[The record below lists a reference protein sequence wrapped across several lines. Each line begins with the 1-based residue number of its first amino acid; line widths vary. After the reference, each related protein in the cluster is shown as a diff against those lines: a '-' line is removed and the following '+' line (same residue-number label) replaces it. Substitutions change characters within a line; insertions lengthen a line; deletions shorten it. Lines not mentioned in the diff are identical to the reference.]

1 LDINNL
7 LEQGILFHKKN
18 SLNEA
23 KKIYKEIIEIEK
35 ENFQAIHLLGVVFC
49 QQKDYNEGIRLIE
62 KSLQINNK
70 NYSALNNLGN
80 IFLELKKYPEAIE
93 KYKRALHLNENYT
106 AAIYNLGNAYKAIS
120 KYRIALEYYYKA
132 IISDP
137 KFFDAYYDYAEL
149 LERTGRI
156 EEALKYY
163 SKLLELNPNHP
174 YLLGSIVRSKL
185 NICEWNS
192 LESDIKEIKNNLFNT
207 KTINPFDIL
216 LITDSLKHQIEVIK
230 QYSEDKFPAT
240 ENIADIIE
248 DDNDNNKIK
257 IGYYS
262 SDFSNHPV
270 GYSIVQLF
278 EFHNKEKFEVYA
290 FYFGKKYDEITERI
304 SKECKKFIDV
314 SNISD
319 FELINLSKKIGI
331 NIAINLNGFTNNS
344 RTKIFSSRLSPIQI
358 NALGY
363 PSTMMAPY
371 MDYIIADEIVIPEKN
386 QKFFKEKIIYLP
398 FFYHISDDKKKIS
411 SKNYTYKDFNL
422 PSDKFIFCCFNNIL
436 KINPYIFSL
445 WMKILK
451 KNENSVLWLKSN
463 KKNVVKNIKLEA
475 EKFKI
480 NSDRIIFADK
490 LESSAD
496 YLASYKL
503 ADLFLDTFP
512 YNAHVTGCDALYSG
526 LPILTLCGES
536 FASRVG
542 ASLLNTLNMNEL
554 ITYSET
560 EYVSKAYNLSVN
572 KRKIAE
578 LKQELLKPLN
588 ILKLFNSKLYV
599 EKVETA
605 YIEIF
610 ETLKNRITPKNIYIK

>member
-1 LDINNL
+1 LNINNL
-7 LEQGILFHKKN
+7 LEKGIFLHKKN
-18 SLNEA
+18 SLDEA

-35 ENFQAIHLLGVVFC
+35 ENFQAMHLLGVIFF
-49 QQKDYNEGIRLIE
+49 QQKDYDQGIQFIE

-93 KYKRALHLNENYT
+93 KYKKALNLNKNYT
-106 AAIYNLGNAYKAIS
+106 AAIYNLGNVYKAIL
-120 KYRIALEYYYKA
+120 KYKIALVYYYKA

-137 KFFDAYYDYAEL
+137 QFFDAYYDYAEL

-156 EEALKYY
+156 EDALIYY
-163 SKLLELNPNHP
+163 SKLLELSPGYP

-185 NICEWNS
+185 SICQWKS
-192 LESDIKEIKNNLFNT
+192 LDEEIEKIKNNLFNK
-207 KTINPFDIL
+207 KTINAFDIL
-216 LITDSLKHQIEVIK
+216 FITDSLEHQTKAVK
-230 QYSEDKFPAT
+230 QYSEDKFPSAGNVIDLKQ
-240 ENIADIIE
+240 EN
-248 DDNDNNKIK
+248 NNRIK

-278 EFHNKEKFEVYA
+278 EFHNKEKFDVYA
-290 FYFGKKYDEITERI
+290 FYFGKKNDETTKKI
-304 SKECKKFIDV
+304 SKECKEFIDV

-319 FELINLSKKIGI
+319 FEIINLSKKIGI
-331 NIAINLNGFTNNS
+331 NIAINLNGFTSNS
-344 RTKIFSSRLSPIQI
+344 RTKIFSGRISPIQI

-363 PSTMMAPY
+363 PSTMMASY
-371 MDYIIADEIVIPEKN
+371 MDYIIADQVVIPEKN

-398 FFYHISDDKKKIS
+398 SFYQISNDKKKIS
-411 SKNYTYKDFNL
+411 NKNYTYKDFNL

-436 KINPYIFSL
+436 KINPNIFSL

-463 KKNVVKNIKLEA
+463 KANVIKNLKLEA
-475 EKFKI
+475 DKSKI
-480 NSDRIIFADK
+480 NSDRIIFANK
-490 LESSAD
+490 LESYED

-542 ASLLNTLNMNEL
+542 ASLLNTLNMDEL
-554 ITYSET
+554 IAYSET
-560 EYVSKAYNLSVN
+560 EYVNKAYNLSIN
-572 KRKIAE
+572 KKRIAE
-578 LKQELLKPLN
+578 LKQELSNPLT
-588 ILKLFNSKLYV
+588 ISKLFNSNLYV
-599 EKVETA
+599 EKIETA
-605 YIEIF
+605 YIEIL
-610 ETLKNRITPKNIYIK
+610 EGLKNKNTPKNIYIK

>member
-1 LDINNL
+1 LNINNL
-7 LEQGILFHKKN
+7 LKQGIFLHKKN
-18 SLNEA
+18 SLDEA
-23 KKIYKEIIEIEK
+23 KKIYREIIEIEK
-35 ENFQAIHLLGVVFC
+35 ENFQAIHLLGVIFF
-49 QQKDYNEGIRLIE
+49 QQKDYDQGIEFIE

-93 KYKRALHLNENYT
+93 KYKKALNLNKNYT
-106 AAIYNLGNAYKAIS
+106 AAIYNLGNTYKAIS
-120 KYRIALEYYYKA
+120 KYKIALEYYYKA

-149 LERTGRI
+149 LERTGRT
-156 EEALKYY
+156 EDALIYY
-163 SKLLELNPNHP
+163 SKLLELSPEYP

-185 NICEWNS
+185 SICQWKS
-192 LESDIKEIKNNLFNT
+192 LDEEIEKIKNNLFNK
-207 KTINPFDIL
+207 KTINAFDIL
-216 LITDSLKHQIEVIK
+216 FITDSLEHQTKAVK
-230 QYSEDKFPAT
+230 QYSEDKFPSAGNVIDLKQ
-240 ENIADIIE
+240 EN
-248 DDNDNNKIK
+248 NNKIK

-278 EFHNKEKFEVYA
+278 EFHNKEKFDVYA
-290 FYFGKKYDEITERI
+290 FYFGKKNDETTKKI
-304 SKECKKFIDV
+304 SKECKEFIDV

-319 FELINLSKKIGI
+319 FEIINLSKKIGI
-331 NIAINLNGFTNNS
+331 NIAINLNGFTSNS
-344 RTKIFSSRLSPIQI
+344 RTKIFSGRISPIQI

-363 PSTMMAPY
+363 PSTMMASY
-371 MDYIIADEIVIPEKN
+371 MDYIIADQVVIPEKN

-398 FFYHISDDKKKIS
+398 SFYQISNDKKKIS
-411 SKNYTYKDFNL
+411 NKNYTYKDFNL

-436 KINPYIFSL
+436 KINPNIFSL

-463 KKNVVKNIKLEA
+463 KKIVIKNLKLEA
-475 EKFKI
+475 DKSKI
-480 NSDRIIFADK
+480 NSDRIIFANK
-490 LESSAD
+490 LGSSED

-542 ASLLNTLNMNEL
+542 ASLLNTLNMDEL
-554 ITYSET
+554 IAYSET
-560 EYVSKAYNLSVN
+560 EYVNKAYNLSIN
-572 KRKIAE
+572 KKRIAE
-578 LKQELLKPLN
+578 LKQELSNPLT
-588 ILKLFNSKLYV
+588 ISKLFNSNLYV
-599 EKVETA
+599 EKIETA
-605 YIEIF
+605 YIEIL
-610 ETLKNRITPKNIYIK
+610 EGLKNKNTPKNIYIK

>member
-1 LDINNL
+1 MNINNL
-7 LEQGILFHKKN
+7 LEKGIFLHKKN
-18 SLNEA
+18 SLDEA

-35 ENFQAIHLLGVVFC
+35 ENFQAMHLLGVIFF
-49 QQKDYNEGIRLIE
+49 QQKDYDQGIQFIE

-93 KYKRALHLNENYT
+93 KYKKALNLNKNYT
-106 AAIYNLGNAYKAIS
+106 AAIYNLGNVYKAIL
-120 KYRIALEYYYKA
+120 KYKIALEYYYKA

-137 KFFDAYYDYAEL
+137 QFFDAYYDYAEL

-156 EEALKYY
+156 EDALIYY
-163 SKLLELNPNHP
+163 SKLLELSPGYP

-185 NICEWNS
+185 SICQWKS
-192 LESDIKEIKNNLFNT
+192 LDEEIEKIKNNLFNK
-207 KTINPFDIL
+207 KTINAFDIL
-216 LITDSLKHQIEVIK
+216 FITDSLEHQTKAVK
-230 QYSEDKFPAT
+230 QYSEDKFPSAGNVIDLKQ
-240 ENIADIIE
+240 EN
-248 DDNDNNKIK
+248 NNRIK

-262 SDFSNHPV
+262 SDFSNHPI

-278 EFHNKEKFEVYA
+278 EFHNKEKFDVYA
-290 FYFGKKYDEITERI
+290 FYFGKKNDETTKKI
-304 SKECKKFIDV
+304 SKECKEFIDV
-314 SNISD
+314 ANISD
-319 FELINLSKKIGI
+319 FEIINLSKKIGI
-331 NIAINLNGFTNNS
+331 NIAINLNGFTSNS
-344 RTKIFSSRLSPIQI
+344 RTKIFSGRISPIQI

-363 PSTMMAPY
+363 PSTMMASY
-371 MDYIIADEIVIPEKN
+371 MDYIIADQVVIPEKN

-398 FFYHISDDKKKIS
+398 SFYQISNDKKKIS
-411 SKNYTYKDFNL
+411 NKNYTYKDFNL

-436 KINPYIFSL
+436 KINPNIFSL

-463 KKNVVKNIKLEA
+463 KTNVIKNLKLEA
-475 EKFKI
+475 DKSKI
-480 NSDRIIFADK
+480 NSDRIIFANK
-490 LESSAD
+490 LESSED

-542 ASLLNTLNMNEL
+542 ASLLNTLNMDEL
-554 ITYSET
+554 IAYSET
-560 EYVSKAYNLSVN
+560 EYVNKAYNLSIN
-572 KRKIAE
+572 KKRIAE
-578 LKQELLKPLN
+578 LKQELSNPLT
-588 ILKLFNSKLYV
+588 ISKLFNSNLYV
-599 EKVETA
+599 EKIETA
-605 YIEIF
+605 YIEIL
-610 ETLKNRITPKNIYIK
+610 EGLKNKSTPKNIYIK

>member
-1 LDINNL
+1 MNINNL
-7 LEQGILFHKKN
+7 LEQGIFLHKKN
-18 SLNEA
+18 SLDQA

-35 ENFQAIHLLGVVFC
+35 ENFQAIHLLGVIIC
-49 QQKDYNEGIRLIE
+49 QQKDYNQGIQLIE

-106 AAIYNLGNAYKAIS
+106 AAIYNLGNAYKSIS

-132 IISDP
+132 IVSDP

-163 SKLLELNPNHP
+163 YKLLKLNPDHP

-185 NICEWNS
+185 NSCHWES
-192 LESDIKEIKNNLFNT
+192 LELEIGKIKKNLFN
-207 KTINPFDIL
+207 KKIINAFDIL
-216 LITDSLKHQIEVIK
+216 LITDSLEQQVEVIK
-230 QYSEDKFPAT
+230 NYSDDKFPPS
-240 ENIADIIE
+240 ENILDIKGE
-248 DDNDNNKIK
+248 SKDKIK

-262 SDFSNHPV
+262 SDFSSHPV

-278 EFHNKEKFEVYA
+278 EFHNKEKFEIYA
-290 FYFGKKYDEITERI
+290 FYFGKKKDEITEKI
-304 SKECKKFIDV
+304 SKQCKKFIDV

-331 NIAINLNGFTNNS
+331 NIAINLNGFTSNS
-344 RTKIFSSRLSPIQI
+344 RTKIFSSRLSPLQI

-363 PSTMMAPY
+363 PSTMMAKY

-398 FFYHISDDKKKIS
+398 FFYNISNDKKKIS

-463 KKNVVKNIKLEA
+463 KTSVIKNIKSEA

-480 NSDRIIFADK
+480 NSNRIIFADR
-490 LESSAD
+490 LESSSD

-554 ITYSET
+554 IAYSET
-560 EYVSKAYNLSVN
+560 EYISKAYNLSVN
-572 KRKIAE
+572 KKKITE
-578 LKQELLKPLN
+578 LKQELLKPFT
-588 ILKLFNSKLYV
+588 ISKLFNSKLYV
-599 EKVETA
+599 EKIETA
-605 YIEIF
+605 YVKIY
-610 ETLKNRITPKNIYIK
+610 ETLKNKITPKNIYIK

>member
-1 LDINNL
+1 MNINNL
-7 LEQGILFHKKN
+7 LEQGIFLHKKN
-18 SLNEA
+18 SLDEA
-23 KKIYKEIIEIEK
+23 KKIYKDIIEIEK
-35 ENFQAIHLLGVVFC
+35 ENFQAMHLLGVIFF
-49 QQKDYNEGIRLIE
+49 QQKNYDQGIEFIE

-93 KYKRALHLNENYT
+93 KYKKALNLNKNYT
-106 AAIYNLGNAYKAIS
+106 AAIYNLGNTYKAIS
-120 KYRIALEYYYKA
+120 KYKIALEYYYKA

-149 LERTGRI
+149 LERTGRT
-156 EEALKYY
+156 EDALIYY
-163 SKLLELNPNHP
+163 SKLLELSPEYP
-174 YLLGSIVRSKL
+174 YLLGSIVRLKL
-185 NICEWNS
+185 SICQWKS
-192 LESDIKEIKNNLFNT
+192 LDEEIEKIKNNLFNK
-207 KTINPFDIL
+207 KTINAFDIIF
-216 LITDSLKHQIEVIK
+216 ITDSLEHQTKAVK
-230 QYSEDKFPAT
+230 QYSEDKFPSAGNVIDLKQ
-240 ENIADIIE
+240 EN
-248 DDNDNNKIK
+248 NNKIK

-278 EFHNKEKFEVYA
+278 EFHNKEKFDVYA
-290 FYFGKKYDEITERI
+290 FYFGKKNDETTKKI
-304 SKECKKFIDV
+304 SKECKEFIDV

-331 NIAINLNGFTNNS
+331 NIAINLNGFTSNS
-344 RTKIFSSRLSPIQI
+344 RTKIFSSRISPIQI

-363 PSTMMAPY
+363 PLTMMASY
-371 MDYIIADEIVIPEKN
+371 MDYIIADQVVIPEKN

-398 FFYHISDDKKKIS
+398 FFYQISDDKKKIS
-411 SKNYTYKDFNL
+411 NKNYTYKDFNL
-422 PSDKFIFCCFNNIL
+422 PTDKFIFCCFNNIL

-445 WMKILK
+445 WMRILK
-451 KNENSVLWLKSN
+451 KNENSVLWVKSSKPN
-463 KKNVVKNIKLEA
+463 IIKNLKLEA
-475 EKFKI
+475 DKFKI
-480 NSDRIIFADK
+480 KSDRIIFANR
-490 LESSAD
+490 LESSED

-526 LPILTLCGES
+526 LPVLTLCGES

-560 EYVSKAYNLSVN
+560 EYVNKAYNLSIN
-572 KRKIAE
+572 KKKITE
-578 LKQELLKPLN
+578 LKQELLNPFT
-588 ILKLFNSKLYV
+588 ISKLFNSKLYV
-599 EKVETA
+599 EKIETA
-605 YIEIF
+605 YIEIL
-610 ETLKNRITPKNIYIK
+610 ERLKNKITPKNVYIK

>member
-1 LDINNL
+1 LNINNL
-7 LEQGILFHKKN
+7 LEQGIFLHKKN
-18 SLNEA
+18 SLDQA

-35 ENFQAIHLLGVVFC
+35 ENFQAIHLLGVIIC
-49 QQKDYNEGIRLIE
+49 QQKDYNQGIQLIE

-106 AAIYNLGNAYKAIS
+106 AAIYNLGNAYKSIS

-132 IISDP
+132 IVSDP

-163 SKLLELNPNHP
+163 YKLLKLNPDHP

-185 NICEWNS
+185 NSCHWES
-192 LESDIKEIKNNLFNT
+192 LELEIGKIKKNLFN
-207 KTINPFDIL
+207 KKIINAFDIL
-216 LITDSLKHQIEVIK
+216 LITDSLEQQVEVIK
-230 QYSEDKFPAT
+230 KYSDDKFPPS
-240 ENIADIIE
+240 ENILDIKGE
-248 DDNDNNKIK
+248 SKDKIK

-262 SDFSNHPV
+262 SDFSSHPV

-278 EFHNKEKFEVYA
+278 EFHNKEKFEIYA
-290 FYFGKKYDEITERI
+290 FYFGKKKDEITEKI
-304 SKECKKFIDV
+304 SKQCKKFIDV

-331 NIAINLNGFTNNS
+331 NIAINLNGFTSNS
-344 RTKIFSSRLSPIQI
+344 RTKIFSSRLSPLQI

-363 PSTMMAPY
+363 PSTMMAKY

-398 FFYHISDDKKKIS
+398 FFYNISNDKKKIS

-463 KKNVVKNIKLEA
+463 KKSVIKNIKSEA

-480 NSDRIIFADK
+480 NSNRIIFADR
-490 LESSAD
+490 LESSSD

-554 ITYSET
+554 IAYSET
-560 EYVSKAYNLSVN
+560 EYINKAYNLSVN
-572 KRKIAE
+572 KKKITE
-578 LKQELLKPLN
+578 LKQELLKPFT
-588 ILKLFNSKLYV
+588 ISKLFNSKLYV
-599 EKVETA
+599 EKIETA
-605 YIEIF
+605 YVKIY
-610 ETLKNRITPKNIYIK
+610 ETLKNKITPKNIYIK

>member
-1 LDINNL
+1 LNINNL
-7 LEQGILFHKKN
+7 LEQGIFLHKKN
-18 SLNEA
+18 SLDEA
-23 KKIYKEIIEIEK
+23 KKIYKNIIKIEK
-35 ENFQAIHLLGVVFC
+35 ENFQAIHLLGVIFF
-49 QQKDYNEGIRLIE
+49 QQKEYNQGIRLIE
-62 KSLQINNK
+62 ESLKINNK

-93 KYKRALHLNENYT
+93 KYKKALNLNKNYT

-120 KYRIALEYYYKA
+120 KYKIALDYYYKA
-132 IISDP
+132 IVSDP

-149 LERTGRI
+149 LERTGRT
-156 EEALKYY
+156 EEALIYY
-163 SKLLELNPNHP
+163 SKLLELCPGYP

-185 NICEWNS
+185 SICQWKS
-192 LESDIKEIKNNLFNT
+192 LDEEIEKIKNNLFNK
-207 KTINPFDIL
+207 KTINAFDIL
-216 LITDSLKHQIEVIK
+216 FITDSLEHQTKAVK
-230 QYSEDKFPAT
+230 QYSEDKFPSAGNVIDLKQ
-240 ENIADIIE
+240 EN
-248 DDNDNNKIK
+248 NNKIK

-278 EFHNKEKFEVYA
+278 EFHNKEKFDVYA
-290 FYFGKKYDEITERI
+290 FYFGKKNDETTKKIY
-304 SKECKKFIDV
+304 KECKEFIDV

-319 FELINLSKKIGI
+319 FEIINLSKKIGI
-331 NIAINLNGFTNNS
+331 NIAINLNGFTSNS
-344 RTKIFSSRLSPIQI
+344 RTKIFSSRISPIQI

-363 PSTMMAPY
+363 PSTMMASY
-371 MDYIIADEIVIPEKN
+371 MDYIIADQVVIPEKN

-398 FFYHISDDKKKIS
+398 SFYQISNDKKKIS
-411 SKNYTYKDFNL
+411 NRNYTYKDFNL

-436 KINPYIFSL
+436 KINPNIFSL
-445 WMKILK
+445 WIKILK

-463 KKNVVKNIKLEA
+463 KTNVIKNLKLEA
-475 EKFKI
+475 DKSKI
-480 NSDRIIFADK
+480 NSDRIIFANK
-490 LESSAD
+490 LESSED

-554 ITYSET
+554 IAYSET
-560 EYVSKAYNLSVN
+560 EYVNKAYNLSIN
-572 KRKIAE
+572 KKIITK
-578 LKQELLKPLN
+578 LKQELSNPLT
-588 ILKLFNSKLYV
+588 ISKLFNSKLYV
-599 EKVETA
+599 EKIETA
-605 YIEIF
+605 YIDIF
-610 ETLKNRITPKNIYIK
+610 EGLKNKNTTKNIYIK

>member
-1 LDINNL
+1 LNINNL
-7 LEQGILFHKKN
+7 LEQGIFLHKKN
-18 SLNEA
+18 SLDEA
-23 KKIYKEIIEIEK
+23 KKIYKDIIEIEK
-35 ENFQAIHLLGVVFC
+35 ENFQAMHLLGVIFF
-49 QQKDYNEGIRLIE
+49 QQKDYDQGIEFIE

-93 KYKRALHLNENYT
+93 KYKKALNLNKNYT
-106 AAIYNLGNAYKAIS
+106 AAIYNLGNTYKAIS
-120 KYRIALEYYYKA
+120 KYKIALEYYYKA

-149 LERTGRI
+149 LERTGRT
-156 EEALKYY
+156 EDALIYY
-163 SKLLELNPNHP
+163 SKLLELSPEYP

-185 NICEWNS
+185 SICQWKS
-192 LESDIKEIKNNLFNT
+192 LNEEIEKIKNNLFNK
-207 KTINPFDIL
+207 KTINAFDIMF
-216 LITDSLKHQIEVIK
+216 ITDSPEHQMKAVK
-230 QYSEDKFPAT
+230 QYSEDKFPSAGNVIDLKQ
-240 ENIADIIE
+240 EN
-248 DDNDNNKIK
+248 NNKIK

-278 EFHNKEKFEVYA
+278 EFHNKEKFDVYA
-290 FYFGKKYDEITERI
+290 FYFGKKNDETTKKI
-304 SKECKKFIDV
+304 SKECKEFIDV

-331 NIAINLNGFTNNS
+331 NIAINLNGFTSNS
-344 RTKIFSSRLSPIQI
+344 RTKIFSSRISPIQI

-363 PSTMMAPY
+363 PSTMMASY
-371 MDYIIADEIVIPEKN
+371 MDYIIADQVVIPEKN

-398 FFYHISDDKKKIS
+398 SFYQISNDKKKIS
-411 SKNYTYKDFNL
+411 NKNYTYKDFNL

-436 KINPYIFSL
+436 KINPNIFSL

-463 KKNVVKNIKLEA
+463 KTNVIKNLKLEA
-475 EKFKI
+475 DKSKI
-480 NSDRIIFADK
+480 NSDRIIFANK
-490 LESSAD
+490 LESSED

-554 ITYSET
+554 IAYSET
-560 EYVSKAYNLSVN
+560 EYVNKAYNLSIN
-572 KRKIAE
+572 KKKITE
-578 LKQELLKPLN
+578 LKQELSNPL
-588 ILKLFNSKLYV
+588 IISKLFNSNLYV
-599 EKVETA
+599 EKIETA
-605 YIEIF
+605 YIEIL
-610 ETLKNRITPKNIYIK
+610 EGLKNKNAPKNIYIK

>member
-1 LDINNL
+1 LNINNL
-7 LEQGILFHKKN
+7 LEKGIFLHKKN
-18 SLNEA
+18 SLDEA

-35 ENFQAIHLLGVVFC
+35 ENFQAMHLLGIIFF
-49 QQKDYNEGIRLIE
+49 QQKNYDQGIQCIE

-93 KYKRALHLNENYT
+93 KYKKALNLNKNYT
-106 AAIYNLGNAYKAIS
+106 AAIYNLGNVYKAIS
-120 KYRIALEYYYKA
+120 KYKIALEYYYKA

-149 LERTGRI
+149 LERTGRT
-156 EEALKYY
+156 EDALIYY
-163 SKLLELNPNHP
+163 SKLLEISPGYP
-174 YLLGSIVRSKL
+174 YLLGSILRSKL
-185 NICEWNS
+185 SICEWKS
-192 LESDIKEIKNNLFNT
+192 LDKEIKKIKNNLFNK
-207 KTINPFDIL
+207 KTINAFDIL
-216 LITDSLKHQIEVIK
+216 LITDSLEHQTKAIK
-230 QYSEDKFPAT
+230 QYSEDKFPST
-240 ENIADIIE
+240 ENIIDLKQE
-248 DDNDNNKIK
+248 NNSKIK

-262 SDFSNHPV
+262 SDFSNHAV

-290 FYFGKKYDEITERI
+290 FYFGKKNDETTKKI
-304 SKECKKFIDV
+304 SKKCKEFIDV

-319 FELINLSKKIGI
+319 FEIINLSKKIGI
-331 NIAINLNGFTNNS
+331 NIAINLNGFTSNS
-344 RTKIFSSRLSPIQI
+344 RTKIFSSRISPIQI

-363 PSTMMAPY
+363 PSTMMASY
-371 MDYIIADEIVIPEKN
+371 MDYIIADQVVIPEKN

-398 FFYHISDDKKKIS
+398 SFYQISNDKKKIS
-411 SKNYTYKDFNL
+411 NKNYTYKNFNL

-436 KINPYIFSL
+436 KINPNIFSL

-463 KKNVVKNIKLEA
+463 KTNVIKNLKLEA
-475 EKFKI
+475 DRSKI
-480 NSDRIIFADK
+480 NSNRIIFANK
-490 LESSAD
+490 LESSED

-554 ITYSET
+554 IAYSET
-560 EYVSKAYNLSVN
+560 EYVNKAYNLSIN
-572 KRKIAE
+572 KKKITE
-578 LKQELLKPLN
+578 LKQELSNPLTFS
-588 ILKLFNSKLYV
+588 KLFNSKLYV
-599 EKVETA
+599 EKIETA
-605 YIEIF
+605 YIEIL
-610 ETLKNRITPKNIYIK
+610 ERLKNKNTPENIYIK

>member
-1 LDINNL
+1 MNINNL
-7 LEQGILFHKKN
+7 LEKGIFLHKKN
-18 SLNEA
+18 SLDEA

-35 ENFQAIHLLGVVFC
+35 ENFQAMHLLGVIFF
-49 QQKDYNEGIRLIE
+49 QQKDYDQGIRLIE

-93 KYKRALHLNENYT
+93 KYKKALNLNKNYT

-120 KYRIALEYYYKA
+120 KYKIALEYYYKA

-149 LERTGRI
+149 LERTGRT

-163 SKLLELNPNHP
+163 SKLLELSPNYP

-185 NICEWNS
+185 SICEWESLNS
-192 LESDIKEIKNNLFNT
+192 EIDQIKNNL
-207 KTINPFDIL
+207 INKKKINAFDIL
-216 LITDSLKHQIEVIK
+216 LITDSLKHQVNAIK
-230 QYSEDKFPAT
+230 EYSEDKFPPT
-240 ENIADIIE
+240 KNIVDLKEEN
-248 DDNDNNKIK
+248 NNKIK

-278 EFHNKEKFEVYA
+278 EFHNKERFEVYA
-290 FYFGKKYDEITERI
+290 FYFGKKYDVTTERI
-304 SKECKKFIDV
+304 SKQCKKFIDV

-319 FELINLSKKIGI
+319 LELINLSKKIGI

-344 RTKIFSSRLSPIQI
+344 RTKIFSGRLSPIQI
-358 NALGY
+358 NAIGY
-363 PSTMMAPY
+363 PSTMMATY
-371 MDYIIADEIVIPEKN
+371 MDYIIADEIVIPKKN

-411 SKNYTYKDFNL
+411 NKNYTYKDFNL

-445 WMKILK
+445 WMRILK

-463 KKNVVKNIKLEA
+463 KTNIIKNLKLEA
-475 EKFKI
+475 DKFKI
-480 NSDRIIFADK
+480 KSDRIIFANR
-490 LESSAD
+490 LESSEN
-496 YLASYKL
+496 LASYKL

-512 YNAHVTGCDALYSG
+512 YNAHVTGCDAVYSG
-526 LPILTLCGES
+526 LPLLTLCGES

-554 ITYSET
+554 IAYSET
-560 EYVSKAYNLSVN
+560 EYVSKAYNLSIN
-572 KRKIAE
+572 KKKINE
-578 LKQELLKPLN
+578 LKQELINPLT
-588 ILKLFNSKLYV
+588 ISKLFNSKLYV
-599 EKVETA
+599 EKIETA
-605 YIEIF
+605 YIEIL
-610 ETLKNRITPKNIYIK
+610 EGLKNKNTPKNIYIK

>member
-1 LDINNL
+1 MNINNL
-7 LEQGILFHKKN
+7 LEKGVFLHKKN
-18 SLNEA
+18 SLDEA
-23 KKIYKEIIEIEK
+23 KKIYKEILEIEK
-35 ENFQAIHLLGVVFC
+35 ENFQAIHLLGVIFF
-49 QQKDYNEGIRLIE
+49 QQKDYVQGIQFIE

-80 IFLELKKYPEAIE
+80 IFLELKKYPLAIE
-93 KYKRALHLNENYT
+93 KYKKALNLNKNYT

-120 KYRIALEYYYKA
+120 EYKIALEYYSKA

-149 LERTGRI
+149 LERTGRT
-156 EEALKYY
+156 EDALKYY
-163 SKLLELNPNHP
+163 SKLLELSPEYP

-185 NICEWNS
+185 SICEWKS
-192 LESDIKEIKNNLFNT
+192 LDEEIKKIKNNLFNK
-207 KTINPFDIL
+207 KTINAFDIL
-216 LITDSLKHQIEVIK
+216 FITDSLEHQTKAVK
-230 QYSEDKFPAT
+230 QYSEDKFPST
-240 ENIADIIE
+240 GNIIDLKQEN
-248 DDNDNNKIK
+248 NNKIK

-290 FYFGKKYDEITERI
+290 FYFGKKNDETTKKI
-304 SKECKKFIDV
+304 SKECKRFIDV

-331 NIAINLNGFTNNS
+331 NIAINLNGFTSNS
-344 RTKIFSSRLSPIQI
+344 RTKIFSSRISPIQI

-363 PSTMMAPY
+363 PSTMMASY
-371 MDYIIADEIVIPEKN
+371 MDYIIADQVVIPEKN

-398 FFYHISDDKKKIS
+398 SFYQISNDKKKIS
-411 SKNYTYKDFNL
+411 NNKYICKDFNL

-436 KINPYIFSL
+436 KINSNIFSL

-451 KNENSVLWLKSN
+451 KNKNSVLWLKSN
-463 KKNVVKNIKLEA
+463 KTNVIKNLKLEA
-475 EKFKI
+475 DKSKI
-480 NSDRIIFADK
+480 NSDRIIFANK
-490 LESSAD
+490 LETSED

-554 ITYSET
+554 IAYSET
-560 EYVSKAYNLSVN
+560 EYVNKAYNLSIN
-572 KRKIAE
+572 KKKITE
-578 LKQELLKPLN
+578 LKQELSNPLT
-588 ILKLFNSKLYV
+588 ISKLFNSKLYV
-599 EKVETA
+599 EKIETA
-605 YIEIF
+605 YIKIF
-610 ETLKNRITPKNIYIK
+610 EELKNKNTPKNIYIK

>member
-1 LDINNL
+1 MNINNL
-7 LEQGILFHKKN
+7 LKQGIFLHKKN
-18 SLNEA
+18 SLDEA
-23 KKIYKEIIEIEK
+23 KKIYKDIIEIEK
-35 ENFQAIHLLGVVFC
+35 ENFQAIHLLGVIFF
-49 QQKDYNEGIRLIE
+49 QQKDYDQGIEFIE

-93 KYKRALHLNENYT
+93 KYKKALNLNKNYT
-106 AAIYNLGNAYKAIS
+106 AAIYNLGNTYKAIS
-120 KYRIALEYYYKA
+120 KYKIALEYYYKA

-149 LERTGRI
+149 LERTGRT
-156 EEALKYY
+156 EDALIYY
-163 SKLLELNPNHP
+163 SKLLELSPEYP

-185 NICEWNS
+185 SICQWKS
-192 LESDIKEIKNNLFNT
+192 LDEEIEKIKNNLFN
-207 KTINPFDIL
+207 KKKINAFDIL
-216 LITDSLKHQIEVIK
+216 FITDSLEHQTKAVK
-230 QYSEDKFPAT
+230 QYSEDKFPSAGNVIDLKQ
-240 ENIADIIE
+240 EN
-248 DDNDNNKIK
+248 NNKIK

-278 EFHNKEKFEVYA
+278 EFHNKEKFDVYA
-290 FYFGKKYDEITERI
+290 FYFGKKNDETTKKI
-304 SKECKKFIDV
+304 SKECKEFIDV

-319 FELINLSKKIGI
+319 SELINLSKKIGI
-331 NIAINLNGFTNNS
+331 NIAINLNGFTSNS
-344 RTKIFSSRLSPIQI
+344 RTKIFSGRISPIQI

-371 MDYIIADEIVIPEKN
+371 MDYIIADQVVIPEKN

-398 FFYHISDDKKKIS
+398 SFYQISNDKKKIS
-411 SKNYTYKDFNL
+411 NKNYTYKDFNL

-436 KINPYIFSL
+436 KINPNIFSL

-451 KNENSVLWLKSN
+451 KNENSILWLKSN
-463 KKNVVKNIKLEA
+463 KTNVIKNLKLEA
-475 EKFKI
+475 DKSKI
-480 NSDRIIFADK
+480 NSDRIIFANK
-490 LESSAD
+490 LESSED

-554 ITYSET
+554 IAYSET
-560 EYVSKAYNLSVN
+560 EYVNKAYNLSIN
-572 KRKIAE
+572 KKRIAE
-578 LKQELLKPLN
+578 LKQELSNPLT
-588 ILKLFNSKLYV
+588 ISKLFNSNLYV
-599 EKVETA
+599 EKIETA
-605 YIEIF
+605 YIEIL
-610 ETLKNRITPKNIYIK
+610 EGLKNKNTPKNIYIK

>member
-1 LDINNL
+1 LNINNL
-7 LEQGILFHKKN
+7 LEQGIFLHKKN
-18 SLNEA
+18 SLDQA

-35 ENFQAIHLLGVVFC
+35 ENFQAIHLLGVIIC
-49 QQKDYNEGIRLIE
+49 QQKDYNQGIQLIE

-106 AAIYNLGNAYKAIS
+106 AAIYNLGNAYKSIS

-132 IISDP
+132 IVSDP

-163 SKLLELNPNHP
+163 YKLLKLNPDHP

-185 NICEWNS
+185 NSCHWES
-192 LESDIKEIKNNLFNT
+192 LELEIGKIKKNLFN
-207 KTINPFDIL
+207 KKIINAFDIL
-216 LITDSLKHQIEVIK
+216 LITDSLEQQVEVIK
-230 QYSEDKFPAT
+230 KYSDDKFPPS
-240 ENIADIIE
+240 ENILDIKGE
-248 DDNDNNKIK
+248 SKDKIK

-262 SDFSNHPV
+262 SDFSSHPV

-278 EFHNKEKFEVYA
+278 EFHNKEKFEIYA
-290 FYFGKKYDEITERI
+290 FYFGKKKDEITEKI
-304 SKECKKFIDV
+304 SKQCKKFIDV

-331 NIAINLNGFTNNS
+331 NIAINLNGFTSNS
-344 RTKIFSSRLSPIQI
+344 RTKIFSSRLSPLQI

-363 PSTMMAPY
+363 PSTMMAKY

-398 FFYHISDDKKKIS
+398 FFYNISNDKKKIS

-463 KKNVVKNIKLEA
+463 KTSVIKNIKSEA

-480 NSDRIIFADK
+480 NSNRIIFADR
-490 LESSAD
+490 LESSSD

-554 ITYSET
+554 IAYSET
-560 EYVSKAYNLSVN
+560 EYINKAYNLSVN
-572 KRKIAE
+572 KKKITE
-578 LKQELLKPLN
+578 LKQELLKPFT
-588 ILKLFNSKLYV
+588 ISKLFNSKLYV
-599 EKVETA
+599 EKIETA
-605 YIEIF
+605 YVKIY
-610 ETLKNRITPKNIYIK
+610 ETLKNKITPKNIYIK

>member
-1 LDINNL
+1 MNINNL
-7 LEQGILFHKKN
+7 LEKGIFLHKKN
-18 SLNEA
+18 SLDEA

-35 ENFQAIHLLGVVFC
+35 ENFQAMHLLGIIFF
-49 QQKDYNEGIRLIE
+49 QQKDYDQGIQFIE

-93 KYKRALHLNENYT
+93 KYKKALNLNKNYT
-106 AAIYNLGNAYKAIS
+106 AAIYNLGNVYKATS
-120 KYRIALEYYYKA
+120 KYKIALEYYYKA

-149 LERTGRI
+149 LERTGRT
-156 EEALKYY
+156 EDALICY
-163 SKLLELNPNHP
+163 SKLLELSPGYP
-174 YLLGSIVRSKL
+174 YLLGSIARSKL
-185 NICEWNS
+185 SICEWKS
-192 LESDIKEIKNNLFNT
+192 LDEEIEKIKNNLFN
-207 KTINPFDIL
+207 KKIINAFDIL
-216 LITDSLKHQIEVIK
+216 LITDSLEHQTKAIK
-230 QYSEDKFPAT
+230 QYSEDKFPSTAAVIDLKQ
-240 ENIADIIE
+240 EN
-248 DDNDNNKIK
+248 NNKIK

-262 SDFSNHPV
+262 SDFSNHAV

-278 EFHNKEKFEVYA
+278 EFHNKKKFEVYA
-290 FYFGKKYDEITERI
+290 FYFGKKNDETTKKI
-304 SKECKKFIDV
+304 SKECKEFIDV

-331 NIAINLNGFTNNS
+331 NIAINLNGFTSNS
-344 RTKIFSSRLSPIQI
+344 RTKIFSSRISPIQI

-363 PSTMMAPY
+363 PSTMMVSY
-371 MDYIIADEIVIPEKN
+371 MDYIIADQVVIPEKN

-398 FFYHISDDKKKIS
+398 SFYQISNDKKKIS
-411 SKNYTYKDFNL
+411 NKNYTYKDFNL

-436 KINPYIFSL
+436 KINSNIFSL

-451 KNENSVLWLKSN
+451 KNKNSVLWLKSN
-463 KKNVVKNIKLEA
+463 KTNVIKNLKLEA
-475 EKFKI
+475 DKCRVE
-480 NSDRIIFADK
+480 SDRIIFANK
-490 LESSAD
+490 LESSED

-554 ITYSET
+554 IAYSET
-560 EYVSKAYNLSVN
+560 EYVNKAYNLSIN
-572 KRKIAE
+572 KKKIKE
-578 LKQELLKPLN
+578 LKQELSNPLT
-588 ILKLFNSKLYV
+588 ISKLFNSKLYV
-599 EKVETA
+599 EKIETA
-605 YIEIF
+605 YIEIL
-610 ETLKNRITPKNIYIK
+610 EGLKNKNTPKNIYIK

>member
-1 LDINNL
+1 MNINNL
-7 LEQGILFHKKN
+7 LEKGIFLHKKN
-18 SLNEA
+18 SLDEA

-35 ENFQAIHLLGVVFC
+35 ENFQAMHLLGVIFF
-49 QQKDYNEGIRLIE
+49 QQKNYDQGIQFIE

-93 KYKRALHLNENYT
+93 KYKKALNLNKNYT
-106 AAIYNLGNAYKAIS
+106 AAIYNLGNVYKAIS
-120 KYRIALEYYYKA
+120 KYKIALEYYYKA

-149 LERTGRI
+149 LERTGRT

-163 SKLLELNPNHP
+163 FKLLELSPNYP

-185 NICEWNS
+185 SICQWKS
-192 LESDIKEIKNNLFNT
+192 LDEEIEKIKNNLFNK
-207 KTINPFDIL
+207 KTINAFDIL
-216 LITDSLKHQIEVIK
+216 LITDSLKHQVNAIK
-230 QYSEDKFPAT
+230 EYSEDKFPPT
-240 ENIADIIE
+240 KNIADLKE
-248 DDNDNNKIK
+248 ENNNKIK

-304 SKECKKFIDV
+304 SKQCKNFIDV

-319 FELINLSKKIGI
+319 LELINLSKKIGI

-344 RTKIFSSRLSPIQI
+344 RTKIFSGRLSPIQI
-358 NALGY
+358 NAIGY
-363 PSTMMAPY
+363 PSTMMATY
-371 MDYIIADEIVIPEKN
+371 MDYIIADEIVIPQKN

-411 SKNYTYKDFNL
+411 NKNYTYKDFNL

-436 KINPYIFSL
+436 KINPHIFSL
-445 WMKILK
+445 WMRILK
-451 KNENSVLWLKSN
+451 KNENSVLWLKSDKTN
-463 KKNVVKNIKLEA
+463 IIKNLKLEA
-475 EKFKI
+475 DKFKI
-480 NSDRIIFADK
+480 NSDRIIFANR
-490 LESSAD
+490 LESSEN
-496 YLASYKL
+496 LASYKL

-554 ITYSET
+554 IAYSET
-560 EYVSKAYNLSVN
+560 EYVNKAYNLSIN
-572 KRKIAE
+572 KKKITE
-578 LKQELLKPLN
+578 LKQELSNPLT
-588 ILKLFNSKLYV
+588 ISKLFNSNLYV
-599 EKVETA
+599 EKIETA
-605 YIEIF
+605 YIEIL
-610 ETLKNRITPKNIYIK
+610 EGLKNKNTPKNIYIK

>member
-1 LDINNL
+1 LNINNL
-7 LEQGILFHKKN
+7 LEKGIFLHKKN
-18 SLNEA
+18 SLDEA

-35 ENFQAIHLLGVVFC
+35 ENFQAMHLLGVIFF
-49 QQKDYNEGIRLIE
+49 QQKDYDQGIRLIE

-93 KYKRALHLNENYT
+93 KYKKALNLNKNYT

-120 KYRIALEYYYKA
+120 KYKIALEYYYKA

-149 LERTGRI
+149 LERTGRT

-163 SKLLELNPNHP
+163 SKLLELSPNYP

-185 NICEWNS
+185 SICEWESLNS
-192 LESDIKEIKNNLFNT
+192 EIDQIKNNL
-207 KTINPFDIL
+207 INKKKINAFDIL
-216 LITDSLKHQIEVIK
+216 LITDSLKHQVNAIK
-230 QYSEDKFPAT
+230 EYSEDKFPPT
-240 ENIADIIE
+240 KNIVDLKEEN
-248 DDNDNNKIK
+248 NNKIK

-278 EFHNKEKFEVYA
+278 EFHNKERFEVYA
-290 FYFGKKYDEITERI
+290 FYFGKKYDVTTERI
-304 SKECKKFIDV
+304 SKQCKKFIDV

-319 FELINLSKKIGI
+319 LELINLSKKIGI

-344 RTKIFSSRLSPIQI
+344 RTKIFSGRLSPIQI
-358 NALGY
+358 NAIGY
-363 PSTMMAPY
+363 PSTMMATY
-371 MDYIIADEIVIPEKN
+371 MDYIIADEIVIPKKN

-411 SKNYTYKDFNL
+411 NKNYTYKDFNL

-445 WMKILK
+445 WMRILK

-463 KKNVVKNIKLEA
+463 KTNIIKNLKLEA
-475 EKFKI
+475 DKFKI
-480 NSDRIIFADK
+480 KSDRIIFANR
-490 LESSAD
+490 LESSEN
-496 YLASYKL
+496 LASYKL

-512 YNAHVTGCDALYSG
+512 YNAHVTGCDAVYSG
-526 LPILTLCGES
+526 LPLLTLCGES

-554 ITYSET
+554 IAYSET
-560 EYVSKAYNLSVN
+560 EYVSKAYNLS
-572 KRKIAE
+572 
-578 LKQELLKPLN
+578 
-588 ILKLFNSKLYV
+588 
-599 EKVETA
+599 
-605 YIEIF
+605 
-610 ETLKNRITPKNIYIK
+610 IKKK

>member
-1 LDINNL
+1 LNINNL
-7 LEQGILFHKKN
+7 LEQGIFLHKKN
-18 SLNEA
+18 SLDEA
-23 KKIYKEIIEIEK
+23 KKIYKDIIEIEK
-35 ENFQAIHLLGVVFC
+35 ENFQAMHLLGVIFF
-49 QQKDYNEGIRLIE
+49 QQKDYDQGIEFIE

-93 KYKRALHLNENYT
+93 KYKKALNLNKNYT
-106 AAIYNLGNAYKAIS
+106 AAIYNLGNTYKAIS
-120 KYRIALEYYYKA
+120 KYKIALEYYYKA

-149 LERTGRI
+149 LERTGRT
-156 EEALKYY
+156 EDALIYY
-163 SKLLELNPNHP
+163 SKLLELSPDYP

-185 NICEWNS
+185 SICQWKS
-192 LESDIKEIKNNLFNT
+192 LDEEIKKIKNNLFIK
-207 KTINPFDIL
+207 KTINAFDIL
-216 LITDSLKHQIEVIK
+216 FITDSPEHQMKAVK
-230 QYSEDKFPAT
+230 QYSEDKFPSAGNVIDLKQ
-240 ENIADIIE
+240 EN
-248 DDNDNNKIK
+248 NNKIK

-278 EFHNKEKFEVYA
+278 EFHNKEKFDVYA
-290 FYFGKKYDEITERI
+290 FYFGKKNDETTKKI
-304 SKECKKFIDV
+304 SKECKEFIDV

-319 FELINLSKKIGI
+319 SELINLSKKIGI
-331 NIAINLNGFTNNS
+331 NIAINLNGFTSNS
-344 RTKIFSSRLSPIQI
+344 RTKIFSSRISPIQI

-363 PSTMMAPY
+363 PSTMMASY
-371 MDYIIADEIVIPEKN
+371 MDYIIADQVVIPEKN

-398 FFYHISDDKKKIS
+398 SFYQISNDKKKIS
-411 SKNYTYKDFNL
+411 NKNYTYKDFNL
-422 PSDKFIFCCFNNIL
+422 PLDKFIFCCFNNIL
-436 KINPYIFSL
+436 KINPNIFSL

-463 KKNVVKNIKLEA
+463 KTNVIKNLKLEA
-475 EKFKI
+475 DKSKI
-480 NSDRIIFADK
+480 NSDRIIFANK
-490 LESSAD
+490 LESSED

-554 ITYSET
+554 IAYSET
-560 EYVSKAYNLSVN
+560 EYVNKAYNLSIN
-572 KRKIAE
+572 KKKITE
-578 LKQELLKPLN
+578 LKQELSNPLT
-588 ILKLFNSKLYV
+588 ISKLFNSNLYV
-599 EKVETA
+599 EKIETA
-605 YIEIF
+605 YIEIL
-610 ETLKNRITPKNIYIK
+610 EGLKNKNAPKNIYIK

>member
-1 LDINNL
+1 LNINNL
-7 LEQGILFHKKN
+7 LEKGIFLHKKN
-18 SLNEA
+18 SLDEA

-35 ENFQAIHLLGVVFC
+35 ENFQAMHLLGVVFF
-49 QQKDYNEGIRLIE
+49 QQKDYDQGIQFIE

-93 KYKRALHLNENYT
+93 KYKKALALNKNYI
-106 AAIYNLGNAYKAIS
+106 AAIYNLGNVYKAIS
-120 KYRIALEYYYKA
+120 QYKIALEYYYKA

-149 LERTGRI
+149 LERTGRT
-156 EEALKYY
+156 EDALIYY
-163 SKLLELNPNHP
+163 SKLLELSPEYP

-185 NICEWNS
+185 SICQWKS
-192 LESDIKEIKNNLFNT
+192 LDEEIEKIKNNLFNK
-207 KTINPFDIL
+207 KTINAFDIL
-216 LITDSLKHQIEVIK
+216 FITDSPEHQMKAVK
-230 QYSEDKFPAT
+230 QYSEDKFPSAGNVIDLKQ
-240 ENIADIIE
+240 EN
-248 DDNDNNKIK
+248 NNKIK

-278 EFHNKEKFEVYA
+278 EFHNKEKFDVYA
-290 FYFGKKYDEITERI
+290 FYFGKKNDETTKKI
-304 SKECKKFIDV
+304 SKECKEFIDV

-331 NIAINLNGFTNNS
+331 NIAINLNGFTSNS
-344 RTKIFSSRLSPIQI
+344 RTKIFSSRISPIQI

-363 PSTMMAPY
+363 PSTMMASY
-371 MDYIIADEIVIPEKN
+371 MDYIIADQVVIPEKN

-398 FFYHISDDKKKIS
+398 SFYQISNDKKKIS
-411 SKNYTYKDFNL
+411 NKNYTYKDFNL

-436 KINPYIFSL
+436 KINPNIFSL

-463 KKNVVKNIKLEA
+463 KTNVIKNLKLEA
-475 EKFKI
+475 DKSKI
-480 NSDRIIFADK
+480 NSDRIIFANK
-490 LESSAD
+490 LESSED

-554 ITYSET
+554 IAYSET
-560 EYVSKAYNLSVN
+560 EYVNKAYNLSIN
-572 KRKIAE
+572 KKKITE
-578 LKQELLKPLN
+578 LKQELSNPLT
-588 ILKLFNSKLYV
+588 ISKLFNSNLYV
-599 EKVETA
+599 EKIETA
-605 YIEIF
+605 YIEIL
-610 ETLKNRITPKNIYIK
+610 EGLKNKNAPKNIYIK

>member
-1 LDINNL
+1 LNINNL
-7 LEQGILFHKKN
+7 LKQGIFLHKKN
-18 SLNEA
+18 SLDEA
-23 KKIYKEIIEIEK
+23 KKIYKDIIEIEK
-35 ENFQAIHLLGVVFC
+35 ENFQAIHLLGVIFF
-49 QQKDYNEGIRLIE
+49 QQKDYDQGIEFIE

-93 KYKRALHLNENYT
+93 KYKKALNLNKNYT
-106 AAIYNLGNAYKAIS
+106 AAIYNLGNTYKAIS
-120 KYRIALEYYYKA
+120 EYKIALEYYYKA

-149 LERTGRI
+149 LERTGRT
-156 EEALKYY
+156 EDALIYY
-163 SKLLELNPNHP
+163 SKLLELSPEYP

-185 NICEWNS
+185 SICQWKS
-192 LESDIKEIKNNLFNT
+192 LDEEIEKIKNNLFNK
-207 KTINPFDIL
+207 KTINAFDIL
-216 LITDSLKHQIEVIK
+216 FITDSLEHQTKAVK
-230 QYSEDKFPAT
+230 QYSEDKFPSAGNVIDLKQ
-240 ENIADIIE
+240 EN
-248 DDNDNNKIK
+248 NNKIK

-278 EFHNKEKFEVYA
+278 EFHNKEKFDVYA
-290 FYFGKKYDEITERI
+290 FYFGKKNDETTKKI
-304 SKECKKFIDV
+304 SKECKEFIDV

-319 FELINLSKKIGI
+319 FEIINLSKKIGI
-331 NIAINLNGFTNNS
+331 NIAINLNGFTSNS
-344 RTKIFSSRLSPIQI
+344 RTKIFSGRISPIQI

-363 PSTMMAPY
+363 PSTMMASY
-371 MDYIIADEIVIPEKN
+371 MDYIIADQVVIPEKN

-398 FFYHISDDKKKIS
+398 SFYQISNDKKKIS
-411 SKNYTYKDFNL
+411 NKNYTYKDFNL

-436 KINPYIFSL
+436 KINPNIFSL

-463 KKNVVKNIKLEA
+463 KKIVIKNLKLEA
-475 EKFKI
+475 DKSKI
-480 NSDRIIFADK
+480 NSDRIIFANK
-490 LESSAD
+490 LGSSED

-542 ASLLNTLNMNEL
+542 ASLLNTLNMDEL
-554 ITYSET
+554 IAYSET
-560 EYVSKAYNLSVN
+560 EYVNKAYNLSIN
-572 KRKIAE
+572 KKRIAE
-578 LKQELLKPLN
+578 LKQELSNPLT
-588 ILKLFNSKLYV
+588 ISKLFNSNLYV
-599 EKVETA
+599 EKIETA
-605 YIEIF
+605 YIAILEG
-610 ETLKNRITPKNIYIK
+610 LKNKNTPKNIYIK

>member
-1 LDINNL
+1 MNINNL
-7 LEQGILFHKKN
+7 LEKGIFLHKKN
-18 SLNEA
+18 SLDEA

-35 ENFQAIHLLGVVFC
+35 ENFQAMHLLGVIFF
-49 QQKDYNEGIRLIE
+49 QQKDYDQGIRLIE

-93 KYKRALHLNENYT
+93 KYKKALNLNKNYT

-120 KYRIALEYYYKA
+120 KYKIALEYYYKA

-149 LERTGRI
+149 LERTGRT

-163 SKLLELNPNHP
+163 SKLLELSPNYP

-185 NICEWNS
+185 SICEWESLNS
-192 LESDIKEIKNNLFNT
+192 EIDQIKNNL
-207 KTINPFDIL
+207 INKKKINAFDIL
-216 LITDSLKHQIEVIK
+216 LITDSLKHQVNAIK
-230 QYSEDKFPAT
+230 EYSEDKFPPT
-240 ENIADIIE
+240 KNIVDLKEEN
-248 DDNDNNKIK
+248 NNKIK

-278 EFHNKEKFEVYA
+278 EFHNKERFEVYA
-290 FYFGKKYDEITERI
+290 FYFGKKYDVTTERI
-304 SKECKKFIDV
+304 SKQCKKFIDV

-319 FELINLSKKIGI
+319 LELINLSKKIGI

-344 RTKIFSSRLSPIQI
+344 RTKIFSGRLSPIQI
-358 NALGY
+358 NAIGY
-363 PSTMMAPY
+363 PSTMMATY
-371 MDYIIADEIVIPEKN
+371 MDYIIADEIVIPKKN

-411 SKNYTYKDFNL
+411 NKNYTYKDFNL

-445 WMKILK
+445 WMRILK

-463 KKNVVKNIKLEA
+463 KTNIIKNLKLEA
-475 EKFKI
+475 DKFKI
-480 NSDRIIFADK
+480 KSDRIIFANR
-490 LESSAD
+490 LESSEN
-496 YLASYKL
+496 LASYKL

-512 YNAHVTGCDALYSG
+512 YNAHVTGCDAVYSG
-526 LPILTLCGES
+526 LPLLTLCGES

-554 ITYSET
+554 IAYSET
-560 EYVSKAYNLSVN
+560 EYVSKAYNLS
-572 KRKIAE
+572 
-578 LKQELLKPLN
+578 
-588 ILKLFNSKLYV
+588 
-599 EKVETA
+599 
-605 YIEIF
+605 
-610 ETLKNRITPKNIYIK
+610 IKKK

>member
-1 LDINNL
+1 MNINNL
-7 LEQGILFHKKN
+7 LEKGIFLHKKN
-18 SLNEA
+18 SLDEA

-35 ENFQAIHLLGVVFC
+35 ENFQAMHLLGVIFF
-49 QQKDYNEGIRLIE
+49 QQKDYDQGIQFIE

-93 KYKRALHLNENYT
+93 KYKKALDLNKNYT
-106 AAIYNLGNAYKAIS
+106 AAIYNLGNTYKAIS
-120 KYRIALEYYYKA
+120 EYKIALEYYSKA
-132 IISDP
+132 IISNP

-149 LERTGRI
+149 LERTGRT
-156 EEALKYY
+156 EDALKYY
-163 SKLLELNPNHP
+163 SKLLKLSPEYP

-185 NICEWNS
+185 SICEWKS
-192 LESDIKEIKNNLFNT
+192 LNEKIEKIKNNLFNK
-207 KTINPFDIL
+207 KTINAFDIL
-216 LITDSLKHQIEVIK
+216 LITDSLEHQTKAVE
-230 QYSEDKFPAT
+230 QYSEDKFPST
-240 ENIADIIE
+240 RNVIDLKQEN
-248 DDNDNNKIK
+248 NNKIK

-262 SDFSNHPV
+262 SDFSNHPL

-290 FYFGKKYDEITERI
+290 FYFGEKNDEITKKI
-304 SKECKKFIDV
+304 SKECKNFIDV
-314 SNISD
+314 YNISD

-331 NIAINLNGFTNNS
+331 DIAINLNGFTSNS
-344 RTKIFSSRLSPIQI
+344 RTKIFSSRISPIQI

-363 PSTMMAPY
+363 PSTMMASY
-371 MDYIIADEIVIPEKN
+371 MDYIIADQVVIPEKN

-398 FFYHISDDKKKIS
+398 FFYHISNDKKKIS
-411 SKNYTYKDFNL
+411 NKNYTYKDFNL

-436 KINPYIFSL
+436 KINPNIFSL
-445 WMKILK
+445 WMQILK

-463 KKNVVKNIKLEA
+463 KTNVIKNLKLEA
-475 EKFKI
+475 DKSKI
-480 NSDRIIFADK
+480 SSDRIIFANK
-490 LESSAD
+490 LESSED

-554 ITYSET
+554 IAYSET
-560 EYVSKAYNLSVN
+560 EYVNKAYNLSIN
-572 KRKIAE
+572 KKKIAE
-578 LKQELLKPLN
+578 FKQELSNPLT
-588 ILKLFNSKLYV
+588 IPKLFNSKLYV
-599 EKVETA
+599 EKIETA
-605 YIEIF
+605 YIEIL
-610 ETLKNRITPKNIYIK
+610 EALKNKNTHKNIYIK

>member
-1 LDINNL
+1 MNINNL
-7 LEQGILFHKKN
+7 LEQGIFLHRKN
-18 SLNEA
+18 SLDEA

-35 ENFQAIHLLGVVFC
+35 ENFQAIHLLGVIFF
-49 QQKDYNEGIRLIE
+49 QKKDYIQAIQLIE
-62 KSLQINNK
+62 KSLNINNK

-80 IFLELKKYPEAIE
+80 ILLELKKYPEAIE
-93 KYKRALHLNENYT
+93 KYKKALNLNKNYT
-106 AAIYNLGNAYKAIS
+106 AAIYNLGNVYKAIS
-120 KYRIALEYYYKA
+120 KYKIALEYYYKA

-156 EEALKYY
+156 KEALKYY
-163 SKLLELNPNHP
+163 YKLSELNPSHP

-185 NICEWNS
+185 SICEWES
-192 LESDIKEIKNNLFNT
+192 LESEIDKIKNNLFN
-207 KTINPFDIL
+207 KKKINAFDVL
-216 LITDSLKHQIEVIK
+216 LITDSLEYQMKAVK
-230 QYSEDKFPAT
+230 QYSEDKFPPT
-240 ENIADIIE
+240 GNILDLKDEN
-248 DDNDNNKIK
+248 NNKIK

-270 GYSIVQLF
+270 GYSIIQLF
-278 EFHNKEKFEVYA
+278 EYHNKEKFEVYA
-290 FYFGKKYDEITERI
+290 FYFGKKYDETTEKI

-331 NIAINLNGFTNNS
+331 DIAINLNGFTSNS
-344 RTKIFSSRLSPIQI
+344 RTKIFSGRLSPIQI
-358 NALGY
+358 NAMGY
-363 PSTMMAPY
+363 PSTMMADY
-371 MDYIIADEIVIPEKN
+371 MDYIIADEVVIPEKN

-398 FFYHISDDKKKIS
+398 SFYHISNDKKKIS
-411 SKNYTYKDFNL
+411 NKNYTYKNFNL

-436 KINPYIFSL
+436 KINPYIFGL

-463 KKNVVKNIKLEA
+463 KTNIIKNLKLEA
-475 EKFKI
+475 DKFKV
-480 NSDRIIFADK
+480 NSDRIIFANK
-490 LESSAD
+490 LESFED

-560 EYVSKAYNLSVN
+560 EYVNKAYNLSIN
-572 KRKIAE
+572 KKKITE
-578 LKQELLKPLN
+578 LKQELLNPFT
-588 ILKLFNSKLYV
+588 ISKLFNSKLYV
-599 EKVETA
+599 EKMETA
-605 YIEIF
+605 YIEIL
-610 ETLKNRITPKNIYIK
+610 ERLKNKITPKNVYIK

>member
-1 LDINNL
+1 MNINNL
-7 LEQGILFHKKN
+7 LEKGIFLHKKN
-18 SLNEA
+18 SLDEA
-23 KKIYKEIIEIEK
+23 KKIYKEIIDIEK
-35 ENFQAIHLLGVVFC
+35 ENFQAIHLLGVIFF
-49 QQKDYNEGIRLIE
+49 QQKDYDQGIQFIE

-93 KYKRALHLNENYT
+93 KYKKALNLNKNYT
-106 AAIYNLGNAYKAIS
+106 AAIYNLGNTYKAIS
-120 KYRIALEYYYKA
+120 EYKIALEYYSKA
-132 IISDP
+132 IISNP

-149 LERTGRI
+149 LERTGRT
-156 EEALKYY
+156 EDALKYY
-163 SKLLELNPNHP
+163 SKLLKLSPEYP

-185 NICEWNS
+185 SICEWKS
-192 LESDIKEIKNNLFNT
+192 LNEEIEKIKNNLFNK
-207 KTINPFDIL
+207 KTINAFDIL
-216 LITDSLKHQIEVIK
+216 FITDSLEHQTKAVE
-230 QYSEDKFPAT
+230 QYSEDKFPST
-240 ENIADIIE
+240 RNVIDLKQEN
-248 DDNDNNKIK
+248 NNKIK

-262 SDFSNHPV
+262 SDFSNHPL

-290 FYFGKKYDEITERI
+290 FYFGKKNDETTKKI
-304 SKECKKFIDV
+304 SKECENFIDV
-314 SNISD
+314 YNISD

-331 NIAINLNGFTNNS
+331 NIAINLNGFTSNS
-344 RTKIFSSRLSPIQI
+344 RTKIFSRRISPIQI

-363 PSTMMAPY
+363 PSTMMASY
-371 MDYIIADEIVIPEKN
+371 MDYIIADQVVIPEKN

-398 FFYHISDDKKKIS
+398 SFYHISNDKKKIS
-411 SKNYTYKDFNL
+411 NKNYTYKDFNL

-436 KINPYIFSL
+436 KINPNIFSL

-463 KKNVVKNIKLEA
+463 KTNVIKNLKLEA
-475 EKFKI
+475 DKSKI
-480 NSDRIIFADK
+480 NSDRIIFANRLK
-490 LESSAD
+490 SSED

-542 ASLLNTLNMNEL
+542 ASLLNSLNMNEL
-554 ITYSET
+554 IAYSET
-560 EYVSKAYNLSVN
+560 EYVNKAYDLSIN
-572 KRKIAE
+572 KKKITE
-578 LKQELLKPLN
+578 LKQELSNPLT
-588 ILKLFNSKLYV
+588 IPKLFNSKLYV
-599 EKVETA
+599 EKIETA
-605 YIEIF
+605 YIEIL
-610 ETLKNRITPKNIYIK
+610 EALKNKNTHKNIYIK

>member
-1 LDINNL
+1 MNINNL
-7 LEQGILFHKKN
+7 LEKGIFLHKKN
-18 SLNEA
+18 SLDEA

-35 ENFQAIHLLGVVFC
+35 ENFQAMHLLGIIFF
-49 QQKDYNEGIRLIE
+49 QQKDYDQGIQFIE

-93 KYKRALHLNENYT
+93 KYKKALNLNKNYT
-106 AAIYNLGNAYKAIS
+106 AAIYNLGNVYKATS
-120 KYRIALEYYYKA
+120 KYKIALEYYYKA

-149 LERTGRI
+149 LERTGRT
-156 EEALKYY
+156 EDALIYY
-163 SKLLELNPNHP
+163 SKLLELSPEYP
-174 YLLGSIVRSKL
+174 YLLGSIARSKL
-185 NICEWNS
+185 SICEWKS
-192 LESDIKEIKNNLFNT
+192 LDEEIEKIKNNLFN
-207 KTINPFDIL
+207 KKIINAFDIL
-216 LITDSLKHQIEVIK
+216 LITDSLEHQTKAIK
-230 QYSEDKFPAT
+230 QYSEDKFPSTAAVIDLKQ
-240 ENIADIIE
+240 EN
-248 DDNDNNKIK
+248 NNKIK

-262 SDFSNHPV
+262 SDFSNHAV

-278 EFHNKEKFEVYA
+278 EFHNKKKFEVYA
-290 FYFGKKYDEITERI
+290 FYFGKKNDETTKKI
-304 SKECKKFIDV
+304 SKECKEFIDV

-331 NIAINLNGFTNNS
+331 NIAINLNGFTSNS
-344 RTKIFSSRLSPIQI
+344 RTKIFSNRISPIQI

-363 PSTMMAPY
+363 PSTMMVSY
-371 MDYIIADEIVIPEKN
+371 MDYIIADQVVIPEKN

-398 FFYHISDDKKKIS
+398 SFYQISNDKKKIS
-411 SKNYTYKDFNL
+411 NKNYTYKDFNL

-436 KINPYIFSL
+436 KINPNIFSL

-463 KKNVVKNIKLEA
+463 KTNVIKNLKLEA
-475 EKFKI
+475 DKCRVE
-480 NSDRIIFADK
+480 SDRIIFANK
-490 LESSAD
+490 LESSED

-554 ITYSET
+554 IAYSET
-560 EYVSKAYNLSVN
+560 EYVNKAYNLSIN
-572 KRKIAE
+572 KKKIKE
-578 LKQELLKPLN
+578 LKQELSNPLT
-588 ILKLFNSKLYV
+588 ISKLFNSKLYV
-599 EKVETA
+599 EKIETA
-605 YIEIF
+605 YIEIL
-610 ETLKNRITPKNIYIK
+610 EGLKNKNTPKNIYIK

>member
-1 LDINNL
+1 MNINNL
-7 LEQGILFHKKN
+7 LEQGIFLHKKN
-18 SLNEA
+18 SLDEA
-23 KKIYKEIIEIEK
+23 KKIYKDIIEIEK
-35 ENFQAIHLLGVVFC
+35 ENFQAMHLLGVIFF
-49 QQKDYNEGIRLIE
+49 QQKDYDQGIEFIE

-93 KYKRALHLNENYT
+93 KYKKALNLNKNYT
-106 AAIYNLGNAYKAIS
+106 AAIYNLGNTYKAIS
-120 KYRIALEYYYKA
+120 KYKIALEYYYKA

-149 LERTGRI
+149 LERTGRT
-156 EEALKYY
+156 EDALIYY
-163 SKLLELNPNHP
+163 SKLLELSPDYP

-185 NICEWNS
+185 SICQWKS
-192 LESDIKEIKNNLFNT
+192 LDEEIKKIKNNLFIK
-207 KTINPFDIL
+207 KTINAFDIL
-216 LITDSLKHQIEVIK
+216 FITDSPEHQMKAVK
-230 QYSEDKFPAT
+230 QYSEDKFPSAGNVIDLKQ
-240 ENIADIIE
+240 EN
-248 DDNDNNKIK
+248 NNKIK

-278 EFHNKEKFEVYA
+278 EFHNKEKFDVYA
-290 FYFGKKYDEITERI
+290 FYFGKKNDETTKKI
-304 SKECKKFIDV
+304 SKECKEFIDV

-319 FELINLSKKIGI
+319 SELINLSKKIGI
-331 NIAINLNGFTNNS
+331 NIAINLNGFTSNS
-344 RTKIFSSRLSPIQI
+344 RTKIFSSRISPIQI

-363 PSTMMAPY
+363 PSTMMASY
-371 MDYIIADEIVIPEKN
+371 MDYIIADQVVIPEKN

-398 FFYHISDDKKKIS
+398 SFYQISNDKKKIS
-411 SKNYTYKDFNL
+411 NKNYTYKDFNL
-422 PSDKFIFCCFNNIL
+422 PLDKFIFCCFNNIL
-436 KINPYIFSL
+436 KINPNIFSL

-463 KKNVVKNIKLEA
+463 KTNVIKNLKLEA
-475 EKFKI
+475 DKSKI
-480 NSDRIIFADK
+480 NSDRIIFANK
-490 LESSAD
+490 LESSED

-554 ITYSET
+554 IAYSET
-560 EYVSKAYNLSVN
+560 EYVNKAYNLSIN
-572 KRKIAE
+572 KKKITE
-578 LKQELLKPLN
+578 LKQELSNPLT
-588 ILKLFNSKLYV
+588 ISKLFNSNLYV
-599 EKVETA
+599 EKIETA
-605 YIEIF
+605 YIEIL
-610 ETLKNRITPKNIYIK
+610 EGLKNKNAPKNIYIK

>member
-1 LDINNL
+1 MNINNL

-35 ENFQAIHLLGVVFC
+35 ENFQAIHLLGVIFC
-49 QQKDYNEGIRLIE
+49 QQKDYNEGIQLIE

-80 IFLELKKYPEAIE
+80 IFLELKKYPDAIE

-185 NICEWNS
+185 NICEWSS
-192 LESDIKEIKNNLFNT
+192 LESEIKEIKNNLFNA
-207 KTINPFDIL
+207 KTINAFDIL
-216 LITDSLKHQIEVIK
+216 FITDSLKHQIEVIK
-230 QYSEDKFPAT
+230 QYSEDKFPDT
-240 ENIADIIE
+240 RNIANLKE
-248 DDNDNNKIK
+248 DSNNNKIK

-290 FYFGKKYDEITERI
+290 FYFGKKYDEITEKI
-304 SKECKKFIDV
+304 SRECKKFIDV

-331 NIAINLNGFTNNS
+331 SIAVNLNGFTNNS
-344 RTKIFSSRLSPIQI
+344 RTKIFAGRLSPIQI

-371 MDYIIADEIVIPEKN
+371 MDYIIADEIVIPERN
-386 QKFFKEKIIYLP
+386 QKFFKENIIYLP
-398 FFYHISDDKKKIS
+398 FFYHVSDDRKKIS

-451 KNENSVLWLKSN
+451 KNENCVLWLKSN
-463 KKNVVKNIKLEA
+463 NKNIIKNIKL
-475 EKFKI
+475 
-480 NSDRIIFADK
+480 
-490 LESSAD
+490 
-496 YLASYKL
+496 
-503 ADLFLDTFP
+503 
-512 YNAHVTGCDALYSG
+512 
-526 LPILTLCGES
+526 
-536 FASRVG
+536 
-542 ASLLNTLNMNEL
+542 
-554 ITYSET
+554 
-560 EYVSKAYNLSVN
+560 
-572 KRKIAE
+572 
-578 LKQELLKPLN
+578 
-588 ILKLFNSKLYV
+588 
-599 EKVETA
+599 
-605 YIEIF
+605 
-610 ETLKNRITPKNIYIK
+610 

>member
-1 LDINNL
+1 MNINNL
-7 LEQGILFHKKN
+7 LEKGIFLHKKN
-18 SLNEA
+18 SLDEA

-35 ENFQAIHLLGVVFC
+35 ENFQAMHLLGIIFF
-49 QQKDYNEGIRLIE
+49 QQKDYDQGIQFIE

-93 KYKRALHLNENYT
+93 KYKKALNLNKNYT
-106 AAIYNLGNAYKAIS
+106 AAIYNLGNVYKAIS
-120 KYRIALEYYYKA
+120 KYKIALEYYYKA

-149 LERTGRI
+149 LERTGRT
-156 EEALKYY
+156 EDALICY
-163 SKLLELNPNHP
+163 SKLLELSPGYP
-174 YLLGSIVRSKL
+174 YLLGSIARSKL
-185 NICEWNS
+185 SICEWKS
-192 LESDIKEIKNNLFNT
+192 LDEEIEKIKNNLFN
-207 KTINPFDIL
+207 KKIINAFDIL
-216 LITDSLKHQIEVIK
+216 LITDSLEHQTKAIK
-230 QYSEDKFPAT
+230 QYSEDKFPSTAAVIDLKQ
-240 ENIADIIE
+240 EN
-248 DDNDNNKIK
+248 NNKIK

-262 SDFSNHPV
+262 SDFSNHAV

-278 EFHNKEKFEVYA
+278 EFHNKKKFEVYA
-290 FYFGKKYDEITERI
+290 FYFGKKNDETTKKI
-304 SKECKKFIDV
+304 SKECKEFIDV

-331 NIAINLNGFTNNS
+331 NIAINLNGFTSNS
-344 RTKIFSSRLSPIQI
+344 RTKIFSSRISPIQI

-363 PSTMMAPY
+363 PSTMMVSY
-371 MDYIIADEIVIPEKN
+371 MDYIIADQVVIPEKN

-398 FFYHISDDKKKIS
+398 SFYQISNDKKKIS
-411 SKNYTYKDFNL
+411 NKNYTYKDFNL

-436 KINPYIFSL
+436 KINPNIFSL

-463 KKNVVKNIKLEA
+463 KTNVIKNLKLEA
-475 EKFKI
+475 DKCRVE
-480 NSDRIIFADK
+480 SDRIIFANK
-490 LESSAD
+490 LESSED

-554 ITYSET
+554 IAYSET
-560 EYVSKAYNLSVN
+560 EYVNKAYNLSIN
-572 KRKIAE
+572 KKKIKE
-578 LKQELLKPLN
+578 LKQELSNPLT
-588 ILKLFNSKLYV
+588 ISKLFNSKLYV
-599 EKVETA
+599 EKIETA
-605 YIEIF
+605 YIEIL
-610 ETLKNRITPKNIYIK
+610 EGLKNKNTPKNIYIK

>member
-1 LDINNL
+1 MNINNL
-7 LEQGILFHKKN
+7 LEKGIFLHKKN
-18 SLNEA
+18 SLDEA
-23 KKIYKEIIEIEK
+23 KKIYKEIIDIEK
-35 ENFQAIHLLGVVFC
+35 ENFQAIHLLGVIFF
-49 QQKDYNEGIRLIE
+49 QQKDYDQGIQFIE

-93 KYKRALHLNENYT
+93 KYKKALNLNKNYT
-106 AAIYNLGNAYKAIS
+106 AAIYNLGNTYKAIS
-120 KYRIALEYYYKA
+120 EYKIALEYYSKA
-132 IISDP
+132 VISNP

-149 LERTGRI
+149 LERTGRT
-156 EEALKYY
+156 EDALKYY
-163 SKLLELNPNHP
+163 SKLLKLSPEYP

-185 NICEWNS
+185 SICEWKS
-192 LESDIKEIKNNLFNT
+192 LNEEIEKIKNNLFNK
-207 KTINPFDIL
+207 KTINAFDIL
-216 LITDSLKHQIEVIK
+216 FITDSLEHQTKAVE
-230 QYSEDKFPAT
+230 QYSEDKFPST
-240 ENIADIIE
+240 RNVIDLKQEN
-248 DDNDNNKIK
+248 NNKIK

-262 SDFSNHPV
+262 SDFSNHPL

-290 FYFGKKYDEITERI
+290 FYFGKKNDETTKKI
-304 SKECKKFIDV
+304 SKECKNFIDV
-314 SNISD
+314 YNISD

-331 NIAINLNGFTNNS
+331 NIAINLNGFTSNS
-344 RTKIFSSRLSPIQI
+344 RTKIFSSRISPIQI

-363 PSTMMAPY
+363 PSTMMASY
-371 MDYIIADEIVIPEKN
+371 MDYIIADQVVIPEKN

-398 FFYHISDDKKKIS
+398 SFYHISNDKKKIS
-411 SKNYTYKDFNL
+411 NKNYTYKDFNL

-436 KINPYIFSL
+436 KINPNIFSL

-463 KKNVVKNIKLEA
+463 KTNVIKNLKLEA
-475 EKFKI
+475 DKSKI
-480 NSDRIIFADK
+480 NSDRIIFANRLK
-490 LESSAD
+490 SSED

-542 ASLLNTLNMNEL
+542 ASLLNSLNMNEL
-554 ITYSET
+554 IAYSET
-560 EYVSKAYNLSVN
+560 EYVNKAYDLSIN
-572 KRKIAE
+572 KKKITE
-578 LKQELLKPLN
+578 LKQELSNPLT
-588 ILKLFNSKLYV
+588 IPKLFNSKLYV
-599 EKVETA
+599 EKIETA
-605 YIEIF
+605 YIEIL
-610 ETLKNRITPKNIYIK
+610 EALKNKNTHKNIYIK

>member
-1 LDINNL
+1 MNINNL
-7 LEQGILFHKKN
+7 LEKGIFLHKKN
-18 SLNEA
+18 SLDEA

-35 ENFQAIHLLGVVFC
+35 ENFQAMHLLGIIFF
-49 QQKDYNEGIRLIE
+49 QQKDYDQGIQFIE

-93 KYKRALHLNENYT
+93 KYKKALNLNKNYT
-106 AAIYNLGNAYKAIS
+106 AAIYNLGNVYKATS
-120 KYRIALEYYYKA
+120 KYKIALEYYYKA

-149 LERTGRI
+149 LERTGRT
-156 EEALKYY
+156 EDALIYY
-163 SKLLELNPNHP
+163 SKLLELSPEYP
-174 YLLGSIVRSKL
+174 YLLGSIARSKL
-185 NICEWNS
+185 SICEWKS
-192 LESDIKEIKNNLFNT
+192 LDEEIEKIKNNLFN
-207 KTINPFDIL
+207 KKIINAFDIL
-216 LITDSLKHQIEVIK
+216 LITDSLEHQTKAIK
-230 QYSEDKFPAT
+230 QYSEDKFPSTAAVIDLKQ
-240 ENIADIIE
+240 EN
-248 DDNDNNKIK
+248 NNKIK

-262 SDFSNHPV
+262 SDFSNHAV

-278 EFHNKEKFEVYA
+278 EFHNKKKFEVYA
-290 FYFGKKYDEITERI
+290 FYFGKKNDETTKKI
-304 SKECKKFIDV
+304 SKECKEFIDV

-331 NIAINLNGFTNNS
+331 NIAINLNGFTSNS
-344 RTKIFSSRLSPIQI
+344 RTKIFSSRISPIQI

-363 PSTMMAPY
+363 PSTMMVSY
-371 MDYIIADEIVIPEKN
+371 MDYIIADQVVIPEKN

-398 FFYHISDDKKKIS
+398 SFYQISNDKKKIS
-411 SKNYTYKDFNL
+411 NKNYTYKDFNL

-436 KINPYIFSL
+436 KINPNIFSL

-463 KKNVVKNIKLEA
+463 KTNVIKNLKLEA
-475 EKFKI
+475 DKCRVE
-480 NSDRIIFADK
+480 SDRIIFANK
-490 LESSAD
+490 LESSED

-554 ITYSET
+554 IAYSET
-560 EYVSKAYNLSVN
+560 EYVNKAYNLSIN
-572 KRKIAE
+572 KKKIKE
-578 LKQELLKPLN
+578 LKQKLSNPLT
-588 ILKLFNSKLYV
+588 ISKLFNSKLYV
-599 EKVETA
+599 EKIETA
-605 YIEIF
+605 YIEIL
-610 ETLKNRITPKNIYIK
+610 EGLKNKNTPKNIYIK

>member
-1 LDINNL
+1 LNINNL

-240 ENIADIIE
+240 ENIADIKE

-344 RTKIFSSRLSPIQI
+344 RTKIFSGRLSPIQI

-422 PSDKFIFCCFNNIL
+422 TSDTFIFCCFNNIL

-572 KRKIAE
+572 KRKITE

-610 ETLKNRITPKNIYIK
+610 ETLKNKITPKNIYIK

>member
-1 LDINNL
+1 MNINNL
-7 LEQGILFHKKN
+7 LEQGIFLHKKN
-18 SLNEA
+18 SLDEA
-23 KKIYKEIIEIEK
+23 KKIYKDIIEIEK
-35 ENFQAIHLLGVVFC
+35 ENFQAMHLLGVIFF
-49 QQKDYNEGIRLIE
+49 QQKNYDQGIEFIE

-93 KYKRALHLNENYT
+93 KYKKALNLNKNYT
-106 AAIYNLGNAYKAIS
+106 AAIYNLGNTYKAIS
-120 KYRIALEYYYKA
+120 KYKIALEYYYKA

-149 LERTGRI
+149 LERTGRT
-156 EEALKYY
+156 EDALIYY
-163 SKLLELNPNHP
+163 SKLLELSPEYP
-174 YLLGSIVRSKL
+174 YLLGSIVRLKL
-185 NICEWNS
+185 SICQWKS
-192 LESDIKEIKNNLFNT
+192 LDEEIEKIKNNLFNK
-207 KTINPFDIL
+207 KTINAFDIIF
-216 LITDSLKHQIEVIK
+216 ITDSLEHQTKAVK
-230 QYSEDKFPAT
+230 QYSEDKFPSAGNVIDLKQ
-240 ENIADIIE
+240 EN
-248 DDNDNNKIK
+248 NNKIK

-278 EFHNKEKFEVYA
+278 EFHNKEKFDVYA
-290 FYFGKKYDEITERI
+290 FYFGKKNDETTKKI
-304 SKECKKFIDV
+304 SKECKEFIDV

-331 NIAINLNGFTNNS
+331 NIAINLNGFTSNS
-344 RTKIFSSRLSPIQI
+344 RTKIFSSRISPIQI

-363 PSTMMAPY
+363 PLTMMASY
-371 MDYIIADEIVIPEKN
+371 MDYIIADQVVIPEKN

-398 FFYHISDDKKKIS
+398 SFYHISNDKKKIS
-411 SKNYTYKDFNL
+411 NKNYTYKDFNL

-436 KINPYIFSL
+436 KINPNIFSL

-463 KKNVVKNIKLEA
+463 KTNVIKNLKLEA
-475 EKFKI
+475 DKSKI
-480 NSDRIIFADK
+480 NSDRIIFANK
-490 LESSAD
+490 LESSED

-554 ITYSET
+554 IAYSET
-560 EYVSKAYNLSVN
+560 EYVNKAYNLSIN
-572 KRKIAE
+572 KKKITE
-578 LKQELLKPLN
+578 LKQELSNPL
-588 ILKLFNSKLYV
+588 IISKLFNSNLYV
-599 EKVETA
+599 EKIETA
-605 YIEIF
+605 YIEIL
-610 ETLKNRITPKNIYIK
+610 EGLKNKNAPKNIYIK

>member
-1 LDINNL
+1 LNINNL
-7 LEQGILFHKKN
+7 LEKGVFLHKKN
-18 SLNEA
+18 SLDEA
-23 KKIYKEIIEIEK
+23 KKIYKEILEIEK
-35 ENFQAIHLLGVVFC
+35 ENFQAIHLLGVIFF
-49 QQKDYNEGIRLIE
+49 QQKDYVQGIQFIE

-80 IFLELKKYPEAIE
+80 IFLELKKYPLAIE
-93 KYKRALHLNENYT
+93 KYKKALNLNKNYT

-120 KYRIALEYYYKA
+120 EYKIALEYYSKA

-149 LERTGRI
+149 LERTGRT
-156 EEALKYY
+156 EDALKYY
-163 SKLLELNPNHP
+163 SKLLELSPEYP

-185 NICEWNS
+185 SICEWKS
-192 LESDIKEIKNNLFNT
+192 LDEEIKKIKNNLFNK
-207 KTINPFDIL
+207 KTINAFDIL
-216 LITDSLKHQIEVIK
+216 FITDSLEHQTKAVK
-230 QYSEDKFPAT
+230 QYSEDKFPST
-240 ENIADIIE
+240 GNIIDLKQEN
-248 DDNDNNKIK
+248 NNKIK

-290 FYFGKKYDEITERI
+290 FYFGKKNDETTKKI
-304 SKECKKFIDV
+304 SKECKRFIDV

-331 NIAINLNGFTNNS
+331 NIAINLNGFTSNS
-344 RTKIFSSRLSPIQI
+344 RTKIFSSRISPIQI

-363 PSTMMAPY
+363 PSTMMASY
-371 MDYIIADEIVIPEKN
+371 MDYIIADQVVIPEKN

-398 FFYHISDDKKKIS
+398 SFYQISNDKKKIS
-411 SKNYTYKDFNL
+411 NNKYICKDFNL

-436 KINPYIFSL
+436 KINSNIFSL

-451 KNENSVLWLKSN
+451 KNKNSVLWLKSN
-463 KKNVVKNIKLEA
+463 KTNVIKNLKLEA
-475 EKFKI
+475 DKSKI
-480 NSDRIIFADK
+480 NSDRIIFANK
-490 LESSAD
+490 LETSED

-554 ITYSET
+554 IAYSET
-560 EYVSKAYNLSVN
+560 EYVNKAYNLSIN
-572 KRKIAE
+572 KKKITE
-578 LKQELLKPLN
+578 LKQELSNPLT
-588 ILKLFNSKLYV
+588 ISKLFNSKLYV
-599 EKVETA
+599 EKIETA
-605 YIEIF
+605 YIKIF
-610 ETLKNRITPKNIYIK
+610 EELKNKNTPKNIYIK